1 MRPAFAALPPWLM
14 SMATTSLVAS
24 GTASVPIDFDLFP
37 GPSGPDVV
45 SHVPGRRGS
54 PVRAPRTR
62 GDQPRS
68 ALGAPLLELTDLDPE
83 GIGR

>member
-1 MRPAFAALPPWLM
+1 MRPAFAALPTWLM
-14 SMATTSLVAS
+14 SMGTTSLVAI

-37 GPSGPDVV
+37 APSDPDVV

-54 PVRAPRTR
+54 PVRAPQTR
-62 GDQPRS
+62 GDQPRPG
-68 ALGAPLLELTDLDPE
+68 LRAPLLDLTDLDPE